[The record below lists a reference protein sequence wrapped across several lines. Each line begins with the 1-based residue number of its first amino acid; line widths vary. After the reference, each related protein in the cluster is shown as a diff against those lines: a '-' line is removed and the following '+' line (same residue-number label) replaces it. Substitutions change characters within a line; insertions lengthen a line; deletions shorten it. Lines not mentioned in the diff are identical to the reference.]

1 MARARGARPSRV
13 GQKRGRTPQSGVGSG
28 AAHAIGLVVRQGPL
42 PQWPMPRS
50 PHAAPAN
57 DDPGRAIAV
66 VLFGRVDL
74 GGATSTADEDA
85 IADAWSGLAPRVL
98 RTIEKLGGRRLPTA
112 PGPVLAGFDNAPAAA
127 GAALELHRL
136 CRASDRGRAS
146 GQLLRLCIGL
156 HAPGAAGLASGDADP
171 HALGLDVAASLAGLA
186 EPGETVAGTV
196 VRDQLTDGLDAQVQ
210 DLGDCYLKYL
220 SDPVRAYRLGTPEA
234 LAAAGVRTGRDP
246 APHLAIVPLSPLRAQ
261 PGFEAVGELIADRLN
276 GLLGRSHHV
285 RLISRL
291 SASPFAR
298 RASDTALLRQ
308 HLGARYVLNG
318 SYKVVGQHLNGQLE
332 VDVRLVDTASGTEVW
347 RDHARG
353 AVGEL
358 LSGESELV
366 HRIGS
371 GAHHAILQREVDST
385 LQQPIL
391 TLDNYAL
398 LLSGIVLM
406 HRSSGQAFERS
417 REALEALLRADTQL
431 HLAHAWLAK
440 WYVLK
445 VTRSLSVD
453 READA
458 RAASRHAV
466 LALAAPGGEALA
478 NAMRGFVQLHLERR
492 FPQALATIGEGLR
505 INPSEPLAWL
515 FRSVAHSFLDQP
527 DEAVHASARA
537 LELSPLDPLLYYFE
551 SLAASS
557 HIAAGQH
564 TEAIRLCERSLRRN
578 VTHLHTHRA
587 LITALWADGQQQR
600 ARDAGQQLLQLKRD
614 YTVAEFERNATSAST
629 PFGQLMSE
637 ALRGAGVPMT

>member
-1 MARARGARPSRV
+1 MARRSGARPSRL
-13 GQKRGRTPQSGVGSG
+13 GRNRGRTPQSGVESR
-28 AAHAIGLVVRQGPL
+28 ATPPVALVAHEGPL
-42 PQWPMPRS
+42 PQWPMPRN
-50 PHAAPAN
+50 PHTAPTDGGPA
-57 DDPGRAIAV
+57 RAIGV
-66 VLFGRVDL
+66 VLFGRIDL
-74 GGATSTADEDA
+74 TGAISTADEDA
-85 IADAWSGLAPRVL
+85 IAAAWSALLPRVQ
-98 RTIEKLGGRRLPTA
+98 RAIETHSGLLLPTA
-112 PGPVLAGFDNAPAAA
+112 PGPVLAGFETAPAAA
-127 GAALELHRL
+127 NAALALHRL
-136 CRASDRGRAS
+136 CRTSDRGRPA
-146 GQLLRLCIGL
+146 GQQLRLCIGL
-156 HAPGAAGLASGDADP
+156 HAPTAVSGSLDP
-171 HALGLDVAASLAGLA
+171 QVLGVDVAASLAGLA

-234 LAAAGVRTGRDP
+234 IAVAGSRAERDP
-246 APHLAIVPLSPLRAQ
+246 VPRLAVVPLSPLRAE

-276 GLLGRSHHV
+276 SLLGRSHHV
-285 RLISRL
+285 RIISRL

-298 RASDTALLRQ
+298 RTADPGLLHQ

-318 SYKVVGQHLNGQLE
+318 TYKVVGQHLSGQLE
-332 VDVRLVDTASGTEVW
+332 VDVRLIDTVSGTEVW
-347 RDHARG
+347 RDLARG

-358 LSGESELV
+358 LSSESALV

-371 GAHHAILQREVDST
+371 GAHHAILEREVDSS

-398 LLSGIVLM
+398 LLSGIMLM

-417 REALEALLRADTQL
+417 REALEALLQADAQL

-445 VTRSLSVD
+445 VTRSLSTH

-458 RAASRHAV
+458 RAASRHAL

-492 FPQALATIGEGLR
+492 FQDSLATIGEGLR

-527 DEAVHASARA
+527 DEAVHASTRA

-557 HIAAGQH
+557 HISAGQH
-564 TEAIRLCERSLRRN
+564 AEAIRLCERSLRRN

-600 ARDAGQQLLQLKRD
+600 ARDAGRQLLLLKRD
-614 YTVAEFERNATSAST
+614 YTVAEFERNATSANT
-629 PFGQLMSE
+629 RFGQLMSE
-637 ALRGAGVPMT
+637 ALRGAGVPMV

>member
-1 MARARGARPSRV
+1 M
-13 GQKRGRTPQSGVGSG
+13 
-28 AAHAIGLVVRQGPL
+28 GLVARNGPL
-42 PQWPMPRS
+42 PQWAMPTN
-50 PHAAPAN
+50 PHAVPR
-57 DDPGRAIAV
+57 DSGTGRAIAV
-66 VLFGRVDL
+66 VLFGRIDL
-74 GGATSTADEDA
+74 GSATSTTDEDA
-85 IADAWSGLAPRVL
+85 IDAGWAALKPRVQ
-98 RTIEKLGGRRLPTA
+98 RTIEKLGGQLLPTA
-112 PGPVLAGFDNAPAAA
+112 PGPVLAGFDHAPAAA

-136 CRASDRGRAS
+136 CRASDRGRAA

-156 HAPGAAGLASGDADP
+156 HAPASTAASSELDP
-171 HALGLDVAASLAGLA
+171 HALGVDVAASLAGLA

-234 LAAAGVRTGRDP
+234 LAVAGVRAGGDP
-246 APHLAIVPLSPLRAQ
+246 APHMAIVPLSPQRAQ
-261 PGFEAVGELIADRLN
+261 PGFEAVGELIADRLI

-298 RASDTALLRQ
+298 RTTDTALLRQ
-308 HLGARYVLNG
+308 HLGARYVLHG
-318 SYKVVGQHLNGQLE
+318 SYKVVGQHLNGQLD

-358 LSGESELV
+358 LSAESELV

-371 GAHHAILQREVDST
+371 GAHHAILEREVDST
-385 LQQPIL
+385 LQQPIR

-417 REALEALLRADTQL
+417 REALEALLQADKQL

-445 VTRSLSVD
+445 VTRSLSTH

-458 RAASRHAV
+458 QAASRHAV

-515 FRSVAHSFLDQP
+515 FRSVAHSFLDQA
-527 DEAVHASARA
+527 DEAVHASERA

-557 HIAAGQH
+557 HISAGQH
-564 TEAIRLCERSLRRN
+564 AQAIRLCERSLRRN

-614 YTVAEFERNATSAST
+614 YTVAEFERNATSANT
-629 PFGQLMSE
+629 PFGRLMSE
-637 ALRGAGVPMT
+637 ALRGAGVPMV